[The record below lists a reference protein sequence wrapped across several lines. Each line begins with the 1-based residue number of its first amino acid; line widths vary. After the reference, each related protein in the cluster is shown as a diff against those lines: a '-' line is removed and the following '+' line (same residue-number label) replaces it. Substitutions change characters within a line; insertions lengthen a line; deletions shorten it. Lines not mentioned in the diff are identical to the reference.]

1 MSETWQ
7 SQRVVAIGL
16 VVAMTSSCTNAPGAD
31 KSGVAAPASSP
42 VSAPLS
48 SPAPAPTD
56 AASIASMRDAS
67 RKLLASTPK
76 SVFDVDQ
83 KSAELGPDV
92 SHLFTFVRDDIR
104 LQIYAGV
111 LRGARGTLTGRAG
124 NAWDKAILLGALL
137 RHHGRE
143 VRFARG
149 RLTPDRAAALVTKM
163 FDQARQP
170 ANVGAVDVPAAVAA
184 RGRDLAARI
193 ETRWRA
199 AQADV
204 VGALDRG
211 GVVLGQTPPVPDAM
225 LSEEA
230 ADHAWVEYRDGD
242 RWVPLDPSAAGQPGE
257 TATTAAETFPQIPDA
272 LYHRVTFRVKVE
284 RRQSQRLEERDVF
297 IWPAT
302 AAALHGTSALF
313 AHQIGQTPLGRWRA
327 TPVLVVDQQT
337 YAALSFTDAGWE
349 QTTKPADALVGEAS
363 RQVQGVGRINELFG
377 GATAPAASPA
387 AAASELT
394 AVWLEVEF
402 IDPSGR
408 SETVRREIVDR
419 IGPVARGQGKAA
431 SGPLTPVRMAGDT
444 PIALAGLYG
453 CAITAGPLDPRL
465 LINRASSFTV
475 VDDAMA
481 LEKLAA
487 SDTPKLSTENQARFN
502 RVLRGL
508 PPVLETTAQT
518 IHVLSQRLA
527 RQLASGG
534 AALDFYEATPRL
546 AIVSFEPGVAGPTVD
561 LRRNRLRVVGRGVS
575 GDSVVRANLARG
587 VLDAVIEDAIV
598 ESVSPVRAGAASTVG
613 ILSRAQA
620 DGARTIAIRDAGGVG
635 GLNAPEEARARI
647 SAAVDQQVIV
657 AARPASVVPAS
668 RFAWWQVTPATGEA
682 IGVIDTGLHGA
693 QAMPERAAVTETQ
706 LAFAKTAAGAD
717 PLAATQAVG
726 VGGGWGPVPTVAW
739 IGVTILYTLIGLMWG
754 FIIGQGGK

>member
-16 VVAMTSSCTNAPGAD
+16 VVAMTSSCTNSPGAD
-31 KSGVAAPASSP
+31 KSGVAPASSP

-67 RKLLASTPK
+67 QKLLASTPK

-92 SHLFTFVRDDIR
+92 SRIFAFVRDDIR
-104 LQIYAGV
+104 HQIYAGV

-124 NAWDKAILLGALL
+124 NAWDKAVLLSALL

-149 RLTPDRAAALVTKM
+149 RLTPDRTTVLVTKM
-163 FDQARQP
+163 FDQAHQP
-170 ANVGAVDVPAAVAA
+170 ANVGAVDVPASVAA
-184 RGRDLAARI
+184 QGRDLAARI

-199 AQADV
+199 SQADV
-204 VGALDRG
+204 VSALDRG
-211 GVVLGQTPPVPDAM
+211 GVVLGQTPLVPDAL

-257 TATTAAETFPQIPDA
+257 TATTAAETFSQIPDA

-284 RRQSQRLEERDVF
+284 RRQSQKLEERDVF

-313 AHQIGQTPLGRWRA
+313 AHQIAQTPLGRWRA

-377 GATAPAASPA
+377 GAAAPAASPA

-394 AVWLEVEF
+394 AVWLDVEF
-402 IDPSGR
+402 TDPSGR

-419 IGPVARGQGKAA
+419 IGPLARGQGKAA
-431 SGPLTPVRMAGDT
+431 SGPLAPVRMAGDI

-465 LINRASSFTV
+465 PINRATSFTV
-475 VDDAMA
+475 VDDALA

-487 SDTPKLSTENQARFN
+487 SDIPKLSTEDQARFN

-508 PPVLETTAQT
+508 PAVLEATAQT

-527 RQLASGG
+527 QQLASGG

-546 AIVSFEPGVAGPTVD
+546 AIVSFEPAVAGPTVD
-561 LRRNRLRVVGRGVS
+561 LRRNRLRVVGRGVP

-587 VLDAVIEDAIV
+587 VLDAVIEDAVV
-598 ESVSPVRAGAASTVG
+598 ESGSPARAGAASTVG

-647 SAAVDQQVIV
+647 AAAVDQQVIV
-657 AARPASVVPAS
+657 AARPASVVSAS

-693 QAMPERAAVTETQ
+693 QTMPERAAVTETQ

-717 PLAATQAVG
+717 PFAATQAVG
-726 VGGGWGPVPTVAW
+726 AGGGWGPVPAVAW
-739 IGVTILYTLIGLMWG
+739 IGLTILYTLIGLMWG